1 MPLDPSPSEKRR
13 FSIQFLYGSFMANKH
28 RLVVVGGGFAGVAL
42 VQSLRKADIDIT
54 LIDRRNYHL
63 FQPLL
68 YQVATGGLSP
78 ANISA
83 PLREVFRKQKNCRT
97 LMGEVTE
104 IDAVQKWV
112 AMGDQKI
119 PFDTLAIAAGATTS
133 YFGNTAW
140 EEHAVGL
147 KTIEEATEI
156 RSRVLWAL
164 ERAEI
169 SQDPAEIQKLM
180 TFVIVGGGPTGVE
193 MAGAISELAR
203 YTLKGDFRAIDPTK
217 VRIILIDGAERILS
231 SFEPS
236 SSQRALK
243 CLSRMGVE
251 VWSKGRVKQVE
262 KELLHVDRQGNME
275 ELPAGTI
282 VWAAGVKGAA
292 LGAKVASATGAAID
306 KSGRIPI
313 LPDLTLPGYSEIF
326 VIGDLAS
333 VALLK
338 NSDEKKFVPGV
349 APAAIQMGQYVGKI
363 IQCRLSGN
371 REPAPFHYF
380 DKGSMATIGRAAA
393 VVEIPWPKL
402 KFGGFL
408 AWVAWLLVHVSF
420 LVQFENRVLVLL
432 QWAGN
437 YFTRNRSALLITHPT
452 ELVDDPKGTPRH

>member
-1 MPLDPSPSEKRR
+1 
-13 FSIQFLYGSFMANKH
+13 MANKH

-83 PLREVFRKQKNCRT
+83 PLREVFRRQKNCRT
-97 LMGEVTE
+97 LMGEVCE
-104 IDAVQKWV
+104 IDAVEKWV
-112 AMGDQKI
+112 IMDDQKI
-119 PFDTLAIAAGATTS
+119 PFDTLAVAAGASTS

-169 SQDPAEIQKLM
+169 NNDPAEIQKLM

-231 SFEPS
+231 SFDPS

-243 CLSRMGVE
+243 SLTRMGVE
-251 VWSKGRVKQVE
+251 VWSKGRVKQVD
-262 KELLHVDRQGNME
+262 KELLHVDRQGQME

-292 LGAKVASATGAAID
+292 LGGKVAAATGAAIE
-306 KSGRIPI
+306 KSGRIPV
-313 LPDLTLPGYSEIF
+313 LPNLTIQGHPDIFVLGDLT
-326 VIGDLAS
+326 S
-333 VALLK
+333 VPMG
-338 NSDEKKFVPGV
+338 EKKFVPGV
-349 APAAIQMGQYVGKI
+349 APAAIQMGQYAGKI
-363 IQCRLSGN
+363 IQCRLSGTG
-371 REPAPFHYF
+371 EPAPFQYF

-402 KFGGFL
+402 KFGGFF
-408 AWVAWLLVHVSF
+408 AWIAWLLVHVSF

-452 ELVDDPKGTPRH
+452 ELVDDPKTPLSPKASIANLNNN

>member
-1 MPLDPSPSEKRR
+1 ME
-13 FSIQFLYGSFMANKH
+13 NKH
-28 RLVVVGGGFAGVAL
+28 RLIVVGGGFAGVAL
-42 VQSLRKADIDIT
+42 VQSLRKSDIEIT

-119 PFDTLAIAAGATTS
+119 PFDSLAIAAGAMTS

-169 SQDPAEIQKLM
+169 SNDPGEIQKLM

-203 YTLKGDFRAIDPTK
+203 LTLKGDFRSIDPTK
-217 VRIILIDGAERILS
+217 VRIILIDGAERLLS
-231 SFEPS
+231 AFHPS
-236 SSQRALK
+236 SSQRALQ
-243 CLSRMGVE
+243 CLTRMGVD

-262 KELLHVDRQGNME
+262 KESLTIDRHGKME
-275 ELPAGTI
+275 TLAAGTI

-292 LGAKVASATGAAID
+292 LGGKVASATGAAID
-306 KSGRIPI
+306 KSGRIPV
-313 LPDLTLPGYSEIF
+313 LPDLTLPGHSEIF

-338 NSDEKKFVPGV
+338 NSGEKTFVPGV
-349 APAAIQMGQYVGKI
+349 APAAIQMGQYVGKV
-363 IQCRLSGN
+363 IQARLGKNS
-371 REPAPFHYF
+371 APPPFQYF

-393 VVEIPWPKL
+393 VVEIPWPRI
-402 KFGGFL
+402 KFGGFF
-408 AWVAWLLVHVSF
+408 AWVAWLFVHVSF
-420 LVQFENRVLVLL
+420 LVQFENRILVLL

-452 ELVDDPKGTPRH
+452 ELLEQKDPPVGDKPM

>member
-1 MPLDPSPSEKRR
+1 MGNPD
-13 FSIQFLYGSFMANKH
+13 FLTGYFMAIKQ

-42 VQSLRKADIDIT
+42 VQSMRKADIDIT

-83 PLREVFRKQKNCRT
+83 PLREVFRNQKNCRT

-104 IDAVQKWV
+104 IDVEQKMIT
-112 AMGDQKI
+112 MGDQKI
-119 PFDTLAIAAGATTS
+119 PFDFLAIAAGAMTS
-133 YFGNTAW
+133 YFGNGAW

-156 RSRVLWAL
+156 RSRVLWAF

-169 SQDPAEIQKLM
+169 SNDPEEIRKLM
-180 TFVIVGGGPTGVE
+180 TFAIVGGGPTGVE

-203 YTLKGDFRAIDPTK
+203 HTLRGDFRTIDPTK
-217 VRIILIDGAERILS
+217 VRIILIDGAERVLS
-231 SFEPS
+231 AFDPS
-236 SSQRALK
+236 SSQRALT
-243 CLSRMGVE
+243 CLNRMGVE

-262 KELLHVDRQGNME
+262 KETLQVDRQGQME
-275 ELPAGTI
+275 TLAAGTI
-282 VWAAGVKGAA
+282 IWAAGVKGAA
-292 LGAKVASATGAAID
+292 LGAKVAAATGAAID
-306 KSGRIPI
+306 KGGRIPV
-313 LPDLTLPGYSEIF
+313 LPDLSVSGHPNLF
-326 VIGDLAS
+326 VLGDLAS
-333 VALLK
+333 V
-338 NSDEKKFVPGV
+338 SMGDGRYVPGV
-349 APAAIQMGQYVGKI
+349 APAAIQMGQYVGKVI
-363 IQCRLSGN
+363 KSRLTKAASP
-371 REPAPFHYF
+371 EPFKYF

-402 KFGGFL
+402 KFGGFF
-408 AWVAWLLVHVSF
+408 AWIAWLFVHVSF

-437 YFTRNRSALLITHPT
+437 YFTRNRSALLITHPR
-452 ELVDDPKGTPRH
+452 ELIHAKKDESDT

>member
-1 MPLDPSPSEKRR
+1 ME
-13 FSIQFLYGSFMANKH
+13 NKH

-42 VQSLRKADIDIT
+42 VQSLRKSDIEIT

-112 AMGDQKI
+112 AIGDQKI
-119 PFDTLAIAAGATTS
+119 PFDSLAIAAGAMTS

-169 SQDPAEIQKLM
+169 SNDPGEIQKLM

-203 YTLKGDFRAIDPTK
+203 LTLKGDFRSIDPTK
-217 VRIILIDGAERILS
+217 VRIILIDGAERLLS
-231 SFEPS
+231 AFHPS
-236 SSQRALK
+236 SSQRALQ
-243 CLSRMGVE
+243 CLTRMGVD

-262 KELLHVDRQGNME
+262 KESLTIDRHGKME
-275 ELPAGTI
+275 TLAAGTI

-292 LGAKVASATGAAID
+292 LGGKVASATGAAID
-306 KSGRIPI
+306 KSGRIPV
-313 LPDLTLPGYSEIF
+313 LPDLTLPGHSEIF

-338 NSDEKKFVPGV
+338 NSGEKTFVPGV
-349 APAAIQMGQYVGKI
+349 APAAIQMGQYVGKV
-363 IQCRLSGN
+363 IQARLGKNS
-371 REPAPFHYF
+371 APPPFQYF

-393 VVEIPWPKL
+393 VVEIPWPRI
-402 KFGGFL
+402 KFGGFF
-408 AWVAWLLVHVSF
+408 AWVAWLFVHVSF
-420 LVQFENRVLVLL
+420 LVQFENRILVLL

-452 ELVDDPKGTPRH
+452 ELLEQKDPPVGDKPM